1 VDLLGLFFQ
10 THSQTSLKKIAS
22 KKGIKISISF
32 HFANC
37 ACLQS
42 EPPPLY
48 FFENGPKMVSFVTGS
63 IRNILNRLHLHHRV
77 HQIFTTE
84 FTTLPLNTFDR
95 YPLPFDEK
103 RV

>member
-1 VDLLGLFFQ
+1 MDLLGLFFQ

-22 KKGIKISISF
+22 KKGTKISISF